1 MTVHIFGIRHHGPG
15 SARSLREALAALQP
29 DALLVEGPPEA
40 CDILPLVQSEA
51 MQPPVAMLI
60 YAPSDPSCAAYYPF
74 TEFSP
79 EWQAFR
85 YGLEKHIPIRMMDL
99 ALGYQMAMTPKPAPE
114 PIEPDETQNLDAAD
128 PSDEDQPEEKLADAD
143 DPAEEISRNIS
154 DDPLRALAEAGGY
167 SESEQWWEHM
177 IEHRRSSCDLFDA
190 VLEALTAVREAAP
203 VETNPIAIRRE
214 AAMRQVIRTA
224 EAEGFQ
230 RIAVVCGAWHAPAL
244 VDRSDEKGD
253 AALLRGLPKITLQ
266 ATWVPWTYARLTRIS
281 GYGAGIDSPGWYH
294 HLWTTDQDVAVQ
306 WMVSAARLL
315 REEGIDVSPAHIIE
329 AVRLAESLAAL
340 RERPLPGL
348 PELNEAVLTVF
359 CFGNPVPMRLIE
371 EKLIIGERIGSVP
384 PETPMAPLQGDF
396 DREIRRLRMKVEA
409 YEKLVD
415 LDLRKPTDLG
425 RSHLLHRLTLLNVPW
440 GKNNDASIQAS
451 ARTRGGTFHEVW
463 YLKWQPEY
471 SIQLIEAGQWGNTI
485 AAAATAKV
493 CHTADRAPDLSA
505 LTELVEDVLLAEL
518 PDAIQHLMHC
528 LQAQAAVSSDTVHLM
543 QALPPLASVL
553 RYGNVRQ
560 TDTAMITKV
569 VDGLVTRI
577 CIGMPGACASLNDDA
592 AAEMFDRMMKVDDAI
607 NRLADENYS
616 KQWQNT
622 LAGIADQKNVHGL
635 IAGRACRILLDQGL
649 ITASEA
655 SRRLG
660 LGLSTASDPL
670 QAASWAEG
678 FLRGSGQLLVYDEG
692 LLNVIDRWLEGLNTE
707 TFNQLLPLLR
717 RTFATF
723 SKPERRSIG
732 ERIRSQ
738 STRGKYGGNGS
749 PQIDFNQERADAV
762 LPLALRLLGFEQ
774 DQGKN
779 HE

>member
-15 SARSLREALAALQP
+15 SARSLRGALESLQP
-29 DALLVEGPPEA
+29 DVLLVEGPPEA
-40 CDILPLVQSEA
+40 GEILPLVQSEA

-60 YAPSDPSCAAYYPF
+60 YSPSDPACAAYYPF

-85 YGLEKHIPIRMMDL
+85 YGLAKRIPIRMMDL
-99 ALGYQMAMTPKPAPE
+99 ALAYQMAMAPKPAPE
-114 PIEPDETQNLDAAD
+114 PAEPEGPQDLLAEESYDEDLPEEETPDEA
-128 PSDEDQPEEKLADAD
+128 

-154 DDPLRALAEAGGY
+154 GDPLRALAEAGGY

-177 IEHRRSSCDLFDA
+177 IEQRRGSEDLFGA

-203 VETNPIAIRRE
+203 VETNPIGMRRE
-214 AAMRQVIRTA
+214 AAMRQVIRAA

-244 VDRSDEKGD
+244 VDLSDERGD
-253 AALLRGLPKITLQ
+253 AALLRGLPKIALQ
-266 ATWVPWTYARLTRIS
+266 ATWVPWTYARLTRLS

-315 REEGIDVSPAHIIE
+315 REEGFDVSPAHIIE
-329 AVRLAESLAAL
+329 AVRLAETLAAL

-359 CFGNPVPMRLIE
+359 CFGNPVPMQLIE
-371 EKLIIGERIGSVP
+371 EKLIVGERIGSVP

-396 DREIRRLRMKVEA
+396 EREIRRLRMKVEA

-463 YLKWQPEY
+463 RLKWQPEF

-485 AAAATAKV
+485 AAAAAAKV
-493 CHTADRAPDLSA
+493 CHAADRAPDLSA

-518 PDAIQHLMHC
+518 PEAIQHLMRC
-528 LQAQAAVSSDTVHLM
+528 LQAQASVSSDTSHLM

-577 CIGMPGACASLNDDA
+577 CIGLPGACAALNDDA
-592 AAEMFDRMMKVDDAI
+592 AAEMFERIMKVDDAI
-607 NRLADENYS
+607 TRMAEENYRH
-616 KQWQNT
+616 QWQHA
-622 LAGIADQKNVHGL
+622 LAGIADQGNLHGL
-635 IAGRACRILLDQGL
+635 IVGRACRILLDQGL
-649 ITASEA
+649 IDADEA

-660 LGLSTASDPL
+660 LALSTASDPV

-678 FLRGSGQLLVYDEG
+678 FLRDSGQLLIYDEG

-707 TFNQLLPLLR
+707 IFNQLLPLLR

-738 STRGKYGGNGS
+738 TLRGKHGGHGS
-749 PQIDFNQERADAV
+749 PQSDFDLKRADAV
-762 LPLALRLLGFEQ
+762 LPLVLRLLGIEQ
-774 DQGKN
+774 DQGN
-779 HE
+779 QS